1 MVHVDEQELLAGLRD
16 LATRSQAFEQLVRA
30 YQRPLYFHVRR
41 LVIDHEDADDV
52 LQNTFFKAWRGID
65 GFRAESKLKT
75 WLYRI
80 ATNEALTFLKQRQ
93 RRAHQGM
100 DSLEEDLRHSL
111 EQSPY
116 VEGDEIQRRLQAA
129 ILTLPDRQRTVFHLR
144 YFDEMKY
151 EEISEVL
158 QVTVGALKASYHHA
172 VKKIEKHL
180 TEAMA

>member
-1 MVHVDEQELLAGLRD
+1 MEHVEEQELLAALRQP
-16 LATRSQAFEQLVRA
+16 ATRPQAFDQLVRA
-30 YQRPLYFHVRR
+30 YQRPLYYHIRR
-41 LVIDHEDADDV
+41 LVIAHDDADDV
-52 LQNTFFKAWRGID
+52 LQNTFLKAWRGLD
-65 GFRAESKLKT
+65 GFRAEAKLKT

-93 RRAHQGM
+93 RRAHQ
-100 DSLEEDLRHSL
+100 DVSTLEDDLRHSL
-111 EQSPY
+111 WHSPY
-116 VEGDEIQRRLQAA
+116 VDGDEVKLRLQAA

-151 EEISEVL
+151 EDISEVL

-180 TEAMA
+180 SEATA